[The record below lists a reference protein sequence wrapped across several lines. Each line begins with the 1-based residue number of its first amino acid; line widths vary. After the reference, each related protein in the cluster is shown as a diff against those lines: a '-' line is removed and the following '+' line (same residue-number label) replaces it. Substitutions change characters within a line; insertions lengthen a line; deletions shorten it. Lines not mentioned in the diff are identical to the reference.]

1 MAPGHKQGP
10 VGVEPWQFLAI
21 PSPFILPLCSY
32 TVSLSIGGLFLSNKS
47 NYIKPIKSTYMKLK
61 RKDETKPKKKTKK
74 RTMTPFPPL
83 GSGWGSPMLVFE
95 GGDHPYLR
103 ITALYRDR
111 FRA

>member
-47 NYIKPIKSTYMKLK
+47 NYIKPIKSTHMKLK
-61 RKDETKPKKKTKK
+61 RKDETKPKKKDQKENDDAV
-74 RTMTPFPPL
+74 PPTGVGL
-83 GSGWGSPMLVFE
+83 GLTNAG
-95 GGDHPYLR
+95 
-103 ITALYRDR
+103 I
-111 FRA
+111 